1 MKTKDKI
8 DSDIDSLAYKEVSF
22 SDMNYSVTVRSVDKA
37 DSLTKIGDI
46 ALTIFNEIRKEKK
59 E

>member
-8 DSDIDSLAYKEVSF
+8 DNDIDSLAYKEISF
-22 SDMNYSVTVRSVDKA
+22 SDMNYSVTVRSVDKT

-46 ALTIFNEIRKEKK
+46 ALAILNEIRKEK
-59 E
+59 